1 MLAFLPEFFIQLD
14 KPGILNVKSK
24 GYRLSM
30 SPWNKVYDNEDWFF
44 NTESCVLPLQN
55 KPGIF
60 WLFPEF
66 FLEYDRKDF

>member
-1 MLAFLPEFFIQLD
+1 MVRNQENKEFQNALLDILFIYKQLTE
-14 KPGILNVKSK
+14 LLF
-24 GYRLSM
+24 RL
-30 SPWNKVYDNEDWFF
+30 
-44 NTESCVLPLQN
+44 LPLQN

>member
-1 MLAFLPEFFIQLD
+1 M
-14 KPGILNVKSK
+14 PGENCAVFGCGTCRKVK
-24 GYRLSM
+24 GIGI
-30 SPWNKVYDNEDWFF
+30 WKVPAAKDVSTQE
-44 NTESCVLPLQN
+44 PLQN

>member
-1 MLAFLPEFFIQLD
+1 MENRDSQQTVNLL
-14 KPGILNVKSK
+14 LNGTV
-24 GYRLSM
+24 
-30 SPWNKVYDNEDWFF
+30 PIDWKITDVVSVFKAGAD
-44 NTESCVLPLQN
+44 PLQN